1 MKKIILSS
9 FFLFYLPCVAFSIE
23 RVYLPSLIAFPE
35 NKELNIN
42 EMKKNKILIFMSKT
56 CPCTQQNIPYVMELA
71 KEFPLV
77 EFIGIH
83 SVRTTSQKDIDD
95 ILSQHHPKFSI
106 VNDKDLKIAN
116 ILKANRTPQA
126 IILNDKNEILYSGG
140 ITNRTN
146 PKNADKF
153 YLKNAL
159 NEISNNKEITEKET
173 RSLGCVILR

>member
-1 MKKIILSS
+1 
-9 FFLFYLPCVAFSIE
+9 LFAFASEKVNLPLLLAS
-23 RVYLPSLIAFPE
+23 PE
-35 NKELNIN
+35 SKELNIN
-42 EMKKNKILIFMSKT
+42 EIKKTKVLIFINRT
-56 CPCTQQNIPYVMELA
+56 CPCTQQNIPYVIELS
-71 KEFPLV
+71 KEFPTI

-83 SVRTTSQKDIDD
+83 SVKTTTQKDIDD

-116 ILKANRTPQA
+116 ILKANRTPQT
-126 IILNDKNEILYSGG
+126 IILSDKNEVLYNGG

-146 PKNADKF
+146 PKNADKL

-159 NEISNNKEITEKET
+159 VEISNNKEVTEKET

>member
-1 MKKIILSS
+1 MKKLVFLS
-9 FFLFYLPCVAFSIE
+9 FLLFHQTQFTFASEKVN
-23 RVYLPSLIAFPE
+23 LPSLIVSPE

-42 EMKKNKILIFMSKT
+42 EIRKIKVLIFISKT
-56 CPCTQQNIPYVMELA
+56 CPCTQQNIPYINELA
-71 KEFPLV
+71 KDFPNID
-77 EFIGIH
+77 FIGIH
-83 SVRTTSQKDIDD
+83 SVKTTTQKDIDD

-126 IILNDKNEILYSGG
+126 IILNDKNEVLYNGG

-146 PKNADKF
+146 PKNADKL

-159 NEISNNKEITEKET
+159 AEIAINKEVTEKET
-173 RSLGCVILR
+173 RSLGCVIIR